1 MSDVENA
8 MVISLP
14 SDPFYRAEP
23 EDDGDRDDRI
33 YAAWIAEQDGTPT
46 SGGVRI
52 TSRRTA

>member
-33 YAAWIAEQDGTPT
+33 YAAWIAEQDDA
-46 SGGVRI
+46 
-52 TSRRTA
+52 RRLNATI